1 MNIDICI
8 CTYRRESLKQTLM
21 SIQELKLDPEWNLR
35 IIIAD
40 NDITPTA
47 QSLVLDFSEHS
58 PLSLHYLHAPKQNIS
73 IARNACLEHSQNGWV
88 AFVDDDEIV
97 SEDWLIE
104 LFKTV
109 ENNGAEVVLGPVK
122 ANYPTSL
129 NQSWMSKGRFHD
141 TEPTFNEQTICS
153 GYTCNVLINRA
164 NPVIAALRFD
174 LQFGRTGGE
183 DTMFFEAIKDAQIP
197 LYFSPNAWVYEPV
210 PSSRSNFQW
219 LITRRFRFGQTH
231 ARLLLHTNSTLS
243 YRAKH
248 SVLALGKATA
258 CFAMAVANLFDQIKW
273 RKWAIRGSLHIG
285 VISRL
290 IAQKD
295 VELYGN

>member
-8 CTYRRESLKQTLM
+8 CTYRRESLKKTLL
-21 SIQELKLDPEWNLR
+21 SIQELKLNPEWRLR
-35 IIIAD
+35 VIIAD
-40 NDITPTA
+40 NDTIPSA
-47 QSLVLDFSEHS
+47 KSLVSDFSDNS
-58 PLSLHYLHAPKQNIS
+58 SLNINYLHAPKQNIA
-73 IARNACLEHSQNGWV
+73 IARNACLEHSRNGWV

-97 SEDWLIE
+97 SRDWLIE
-104 LFKTV
+104 LFNTA
-109 ENNGAEVVLGPVK
+109 NNHNAEVVLGPVK
-122 ANYPTSL
+122 ADYPTSL
-129 NQSWMSKGRFHD
+129 AQSWMSRGKFHD
-141 TEPTFNEQTICS
+141 TEPTYHEQTICS

-164 NPVIAALRFD
+164 NPVISALRFD

-183 DTMFFEAIKDAQIP
+183 DTMFFEAIKDAKIP
-197 LYFSPNAWVYEPV
+197 LYFSPHAWVYEPV
-210 PSSRSNFQW
+210 PSARSNFRW

-231 ARLLLHTNSTLS
+231 ARLLLNTNDTLP

-248 SVLALGKATA
+248 AALAFGKASA
-258 CFAMAVANLFDQIKW
+258 CFVMAVANLFDQIKW